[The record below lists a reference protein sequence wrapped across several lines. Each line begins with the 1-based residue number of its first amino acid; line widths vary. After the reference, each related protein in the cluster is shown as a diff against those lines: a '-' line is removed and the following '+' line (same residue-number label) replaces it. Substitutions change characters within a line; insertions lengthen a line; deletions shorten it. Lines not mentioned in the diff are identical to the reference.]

1 MAGVVTPPAVD
12 AKKEHVKPEKP
23 DEQAYKAAL
32 KKAEKEHADS
42 MAKFV
47 SQLLTYTPAAMRNP
61 RQTALTHADHSLF
74 CRMLSRL
81 NWTLLNPNRKTPR
94 LQSVDRNFWTN

>member
-47 SQLLTYTPAAMRNP
+47 S
-61 RQTALTHADHSLF
+61 
-74 CRMLSRL
+74 
-81 NWTLLNPNRKTPR
+81 
-94 LQSVDRNFWTN
+94 